1 MQKLAY
7 AALIGA
13 AAAHGGK
20 GNHGKHHNK
29 HVKASKVDTKQL
41 EEIVGGFLKGAIDAE
56 GFTDIDSCI
65 KDAETVFGDAKVA
78 VADFKKGGA
87 AGAISGLKEIAD
99 MMKVVQSGMKDCSS
113 IKADW
118 EKLVKMISI
127 FDSPTSFAYHVGKD
141 LIVNGKQ
148 IYGEINTAVKDYEA
162 GNWGDFGYQIGEAAA
177 KTIL

>member
-78 VADFKKGGA
+78 GADFKEGGA

-148 IYGEINTAVKDYEA
+148 IYGEINTAV
-162 GNWGDFGYQIGEAAA
+162 
-177 KTIL
+177 